1 MKKSSKIYF
10 IWIYGVSWKKERTI
24 WKGIIEKLKNYNPIG
39 AKPEQVDKVFKGNV
53 ISEIYKNLWKEQELI
68 ECSFSLLTLVQ
79 YVIEILKVRKEDIM
93 RRYHVKK
100 ALEKARNDIIE
111 KNKQM
116 DEEREQ
122 ALKEAKEEF
131 YKEHEEE
138 EHEDEEEEGEEGE
151 KKKKKKKNKKPKKP
165 KPVFDEEGFLKAYDE
180 EHPKLEVPEPVVF
193 DIDDDFDVNY

>member
-1 MKKSSKIYF
+1 MND
-10 IWIYGVSWKKERTI
+10 KE
-24 WKGIIEKLKNYNPIG
+24 
-39 AKPEQVDKVFKGNV
+39 
-53 ISEIYKNLWKEQELI
+53 KEQELI
-68 ECSFSLLTLVQ
+68 EFSFSLLKLVQ

-151 KKKKKKKNKKPKKP
+151 KKKKKKKNKKPK
-165 KPVFDEEGFLKAYDE
+165 PVFDEEGF
-180 EHPKLEVPEPVVF
+180 F
-193 DIDDDFDVNY
+193 